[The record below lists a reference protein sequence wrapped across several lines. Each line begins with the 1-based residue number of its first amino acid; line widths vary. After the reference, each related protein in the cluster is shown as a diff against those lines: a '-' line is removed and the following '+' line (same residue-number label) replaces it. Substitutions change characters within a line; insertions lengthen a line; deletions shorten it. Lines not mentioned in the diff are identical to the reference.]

1 VSRTIS
7 KGSTQVFR
15 LQDLK
20 TLPYMD
26 GLITRVVDAIDK
38 ANLTKTTGYKT
49 ETMGMGSKNF

>member
-1 VSRTIS
+1 
-7 KGSTQVFR
+7 
-15 LQDLK
+15 
-20 TLPYMD
+20 MD